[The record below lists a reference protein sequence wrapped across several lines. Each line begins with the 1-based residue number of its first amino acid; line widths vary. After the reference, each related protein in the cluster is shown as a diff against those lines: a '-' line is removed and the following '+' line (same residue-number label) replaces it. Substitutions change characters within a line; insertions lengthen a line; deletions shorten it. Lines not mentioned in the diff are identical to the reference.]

1 MMHYYCHKAKSY
13 IFLILSCALAALPLP
28 TMADYITLDKLE
40 QLNEIDQLSKTKL
53 QIIFKHSTRCS
64 ISTMAMN
71 RLLRLEDAFYQQADF
86 YYLDLIAHRDVSA
99 AIAERYHVHHESPQV
114 IILKQGDATYDASHM
129 EISVAE
135 LTSEIS
141 A

>member
-1 MMHYYCHKAKSY
+1 MSPKWKH
-13 IFLILSCALAALPLP
+13 
-28 TMADYITLDKLE
+28 LE
-40 QLNEIDQLSKTKL
+40 QVALLDAITEQSFSKPQVL
-53 QIIFKHSTRCS
+53 FKHSTRCS

-129 EISVAE
+129 EILVAE

>member
-1 MMHYYCHKAKSY
+1 MSPKWKH
-13 IFLILSCALAALPLP
+13 
-28 TMADYITLDKLE
+28 LE
-40 QLNEIDQLSKTKL
+40 QVALLDAITEQSFSKPQVL
-53 QIIFKHSTRCS
+53 FKHSTRCS

-86 YYLDLIAHRDVSA
+86 YYLDLIAYRDVSA

>member
-1 MMHYYCHKAKSY
+1 MSPKWKH
-13 IFLILSCALAALPLP
+13 
-28 TMADYITLDKLE
+28 LE
-40 QLNEIDQLSKTKL
+40 QVALLDAITEQSFSKPQVL
-53 QIIFKHSTRCS
+53 FQHSNRCS

-135 LTSEIS
+135 LKSEIS

>member
-1 MMHYYCHKAKSY
+1 MSPKWKH
-13 IFLILSCALAALPLP
+13 
-28 TMADYITLDKLE
+28 LE
-40 QLNEIDQLSKTKL
+40 QVALLDAITEQSFRKPQVL
-53 QIIFKHSTRCS
+53 FKHSTRCS

-71 RLLRLEDAFYQQADF
+71 RLLRLADAFYEQADF

-99 AIAERYHVHHESPQV
+99 ANAERYHVHHESPQV

>member
-1 MMHYYCHKAKSY
+1 
-13 IFLILSCALAALPLP
+13 
-28 TMADYITLDKLE
+28 
-40 QLNEIDQLSKTKL
+40 
-53 QIIFKHSTRCS
+53 
-64 ISTMAMN
+64 
-71 RLLRLEDAFYQQADF
+71 
-86 YYLDLIAHRDVSA
+86 
-99 AIAERYHVHHESPQV
+99 VHHESPQV

>member
-1 MMHYYCHKAKSY
+1 MSPKWKH
-13 IFLILSCALAALPLP
+13 
-28 TMADYITLDKLE
+28 LE
-40 QLNEIDQLSKTKL
+40 QVALLDVITEQSFRKPQVL
-53 QIIFKHSTRCS
+53 FKHSTRCS

-71 RLLRLEDAFYQQADF
+71 RLLRLADAFYEQADF

-129 EISVAE
+129 EITVDE
-135 LTSEIS
+135 LLSEVQE
-141 A
+141 

>member
-1 MMHYYCHKAKSY
+1 MSPKWKH
-13 IFLILSCALAALPLP
+13 
-28 TMADYITLDKLE
+28 LE
-40 QLNEIDQLSKTKL
+40 QVALLDAITEQSFSKPQVL
-53 QIIFKHSTRCS
+53 FKHSTRCS

-129 EISVAE
+129 EISVAK